1 MSNSNPTAAALPG
14 PSSHVGT
21 MDAQTL
27 IERLTQLR
35 RGSTAEIDWNLYCAL
50 MRQLCRAEHAAVVH
64 RVADSEAVELAGRS
78 SEQEGWSPLQTLPAG
93 MDLFEK
99 ASVSRHAHAPAQ
111 AADGKSW
118 LVLVV
123 ALQGLPSWYLI
134 LNIRTQE
141 RGQLNELTVR
151 ALLCSSFEA
160 AAPGAARATTPA
172 ELSGMLGLAAEVM
185 QQQQF
190 DTACLALVNG
200 ITMEWGLIQASL
212 GWADRDGVKVAAI
225 SHLDRFERNSSQARL
240 LEGAMAS
247 ALIQGHEVWWPQT
260 DPDAHE
266 DLAMADFAA
275 EVGVQRVVAIPMRDA
290 QGITHAV
297 LLLAFAP
304 DAAPAVD
311 LNHLQLSLELV
322 QPRLFD
328 LWLRSLG
335 PWERFQ
341 RKITGW
347 SEELFGPEHA
357 LLKLGSVL
365 VALLLLY
372 ALLGHWDYRV
382 DASAQLDTE
391 ATRLISAQYDGR
403 IDQVYTTAGE
413 LVKQGALLVTLDT
426 RELTQQQSELQAEIA
441 KSETEV
447 NKHRAEAHLAE
458 TEIAQARLE
467 QSLAKARRVDYYLGQ
482 SQSRAPF
489 DGVVVEG
496 ERKELLGAPVK
507 KGDKIFRI
515 AKVEGLYV
523 TLMVS
528 ERQMRYIASG
538 ASGEVSLLSHPQHSI
553 PIRVSSVIPVA
564 QVKGQEGNQFM
575 ITAQL
580 LETAQDWWRPGMTG
594 LARID
599 AGSRNIAWILT
610 HRALDHLRL
619 LLWW

>member
-1 MSNSNPTAAALPG
+1 
-14 PSSHVGT
+14 
-21 MDAQTL
+21 MDASAL

-35 RGSTAEIDWNLYCAL
+35 RAPTTEIDWNLYCAL
-50 MRQLCRAEHAAVVH
+50 MRQLCRAEHAAVV
-64 RVADSEAVELAGRS
+64 RRLPQGEAVELAGRS
-78 SEQEGWSPLQTLPAG
+78 SEQQDWSPLQTLPPG
-93 MDLFEK
+93 IDLFDK
-99 ASVSRHAHAPAQ
+99 ASTSRHAHAPAQ
-111 AADGKSW
+111 SAGGPSW

-123 ALQGLPSWYLI
+123 ALQGLPSWFLV

-141 RGQLNELTVR
+141 RAQLNELTVR

-160 AAPGAARATTPA
+160 AAPGAPRASAPA
-172 ELSGMLGLAAEVM
+172 ELSGMLGLAGEVM

-200 ITMEWGLIQASL
+200 ITM
-212 GWADRDGVKVAAI
+212 GWADRDGVKVVAI
-225 SHLDRFERNSSQARL
+225 SHLDRFERNSSQTRL

-266 DLAMADFAA
+266 DLAMAEFAA
-275 EVGVQRVVAIPMRDA
+275 EIGVQRLVAVPMRDA

-297 LLLAFAP
+297 LLLAFAN
-304 DAAPAVD
+304 DGAPVAD

-322 QPRLFD
+322 QPRLCD

-335 PWERFQ
+335 PWQ
-341 RKITGW
+341 RARRELTRR
-347 SEELFGPEHA
+347 SEQLFGPEHA
-357 LLKLGSVL
+357 MAKLGSVL
-365 VALLLLY
+365 ALLLLLY
-372 ALLGHWDYRV
+372 ALIGDWDYRV
-382 DASAQLDTE
+382 DASAQFDTE
-391 ATRLISAQYDGR
+391 ATRLISAQFDGR

-413 LVKQGALLVTLDT
+413 LVKEGALLVALDT
-426 RELTQQQSELQAEIA
+426 RELMQQQSELQAEIA

-447 NKHRAEAHLAE
+447 NKHRAESRLAE

-482 SQSRAPF
+482 AQSRAPF

-507 KGDKIFRI
+507 KGDRIFRI

-599 AGSRNIAWILT
+599 AGRRSIAWILT